1 MTEKQEFIIRSK
13 DIRHNAARAV
23 AQIAS
28 EPVMSVT
35 IQPHKTGR
43 SVAQNRLLWM
53 WYGEIRNH
61 LAETTGEQYT
71 NDDIHEYFKD
81 KFLDKR
87 VVDIGERPIV
97 VTASTS
103 KLNTSDMSE
112 YLNRLD
118 IYCADDLQLQLTHPS
133 DLWHESMGK

>member
-1 MTEKQEFIIRSK
+1 MPDKQTFVIRDK
-13 DIRHNAARAV
+13 AIRERAMRAV
-23 AQIAS
+23 SVIQH
-28 EPVMSVT
+28 EPLTVVT
-35 IQPHKTGR
+35 IKPYKASR

-87 VVDIGERPIV
+87 VVDVGENPIV

-103 KLNTSDMSE
+103 KLNVSDMSE

-118 IYCADDLQLQLTHPS
+118 IYCADDLQLQLTHPD

>member
-1 MTEKQEFIIRSK
+1 MVDKQEFIIRSK

-61 LAETTGEQYT
+61 LAETTGEQYQ
-71 NDDIHEYFKD
+71 NEDLHEFFKD
-81 KFLDKR
+81 KFLDRRPVTINGDPR
-87 VVDIGERPIV
+87 VVHG
-97 VTASTS
+97 STS
-103 KLNTSDMSE
+103 RLNTSDMSE

-118 IYCADDLQLQLTHPS
+118 IYCADDLNLQLTHPA

>member
-1 MTEKQEFIIRSK
+1 LRERAM
-13 DIRHNAARAV
+13 RAV
-23 AQIAS
+23 SVIHRD
-28 EPVMSVT
+28 PVMQVT
-35 IQPHKTGR
+35 IAEYKTGR

-81 KFLDKR
+81 MFLDKR
-87 VVDIGERPIV
+87 VVDIDERPIIV
-97 VTASTS
+97 VASTS
-103 KLNTSDMSE
+103 KLDTSEMSW
-112 YLNRLD
+112 YLNSVD
-118 IYCADDLQLQLTHPS
+118 IYCANNLSLQLTHPD

>member
-1 MTEKQEFIIRSK
+1 MPDKQTFVIRDKALRERAMREVSVIQK
-13 DIRHNAARAV
+13 D
-23 AQIAS
+23 
-28 EPVMSVT
+28 PVMQVT
-35 IQPHKTGR
+35 IKPYKASR

-103 KLNTSDMSE
+103 KLDTSEMSW
-112 YLNRLD
+112 YLERLD
-118 IYCADDLQLQLTHPS
+118 IYCADELNLQLTHPS
-133 DLWHESMGK
+133 DMWHQAMGK